1 VPVAQSDRD
10 EFQRRVDDA
19 VLVLFAVVAEA
30 VSWATTALLEQDH
43 DRAQRVINEDKAID
57 QRCEE
62 LVDLIKERL
71 ATGPLPQDEL
81 EDLIAVLQIVP
92 ELERSADLAEHVAQR
107 ALRSI
112 GGLFT
117 PLSRGLIQR
126 MSDVAAEM
134 WRLAGSAYRQ
144 RSRDASFQLADA
156 DDELDALATSLVND
170 VVTTGATPQ
179 MAVDLALLAR
189 FYERLGD
196 HAVNLSRRVE
206 TMASPRRLTVPKLSL
221 RRGRANSSTD
231 LGHGRLRRLFHGLA
245 RVRFVPTD
253 EGFFTLFRE
262 AAGNCQAC
270 AEALRKLV
278 ESIDDPDSYTEA
290 IRAYER
296 QGDQLTVEV
305 LRRLDVSFVTPFDRE
320 DIHALA
326 EELDDVVDHMF
337 AAASLIQLV
346 RDEDPLPELVD
357 LGDTLVAMADE
368 LVGLVACLPSGEGAR
383 LRLEHIEH
391 LERQGD
397 AVFHRGMA
405 RLFGGEYEALAVI
418 KWKDII
424 QALEDSLNAIEEAS
438 EVIEGIL
445 VKNS

>member
-1 VPVAQSDRD
+1 
-10 EFQRRVDDA
+10 
-19 VLVLFAVVAEA
+19 
-30 VSWATTALLEQDH
+30 
-43 DRAQRVINEDKAID
+43 
-57 QRCEE
+57 
-62 LVDLIKERL
+62 
-71 ATGPLPQDEL
+71 
-81 EDLIAVLQIVP
+81 
-92 ELERSADLAEHVAQR
+92 
-107 ALRSI
+107 
-112 GGLFT
+112 
-117 PLSRGLIQR
+117 

-134 WRLAGSAYRQ
+134 WRRAGTAYRQ

-156 DDELDALATSLVND
+156 DDELDELATKLVDD
-170 VVTTGATPQ
+170 VVASGASPQ

-196 HAVNLSRRVE
+196 HAVNLARRVE
-206 TMASPRRLTVPKLSL
+206 TMASPRRLAAPKVSL
-221 RRGRANSSTD
+221 RRPRGSDFTIGS
-231 LGHGRLRRLFHGLA
+231 GRLRRLFHGLA
-245 RVRFVPTD
+245 RFRIVPND
-253 EGFFTLFRE
+253 EGFFALFRE
-262 AAGNCQAC
+262 AAENCQAC

-278 ESIDDPDSYTEA
+278 ESVGDPDGYTDA
-290 IRAYER
+290 IKGYER
-296 QGDQLTVEV
+296 HGDQLTVEV

-337 AAASLIQLV
+337 AAASLFELV
-346 RDEDPLPELVD
+346 RDEGPLPELGD

-368 LVGLVACLPSGEGAR
+368 LVGLVASLPSGEGAR

-397 AVFHRGMA
+397 AAFRRGMA
-405 RLFGGEYEALAVI
+405 RLFGGTYEALAVI

-424 QALEDSLNAIEEAS
+424 QAVEDSLNAIEDAS